1 MPRDVSGTAT
11 GTTDAAGT
19 VMLTIP
25 GPHRTGTR
33 WSISS
38 LTIESTR
45 ATTGGYPSASVYR
58 SIVARSALIGTA
70 RTADTVTFDGQGDWL
85 LPGDQ
90 LIAVIENAEPS
101 TRATVNLYASE
112 LP

>member
-11 GTTDAAGT
+11 GITDATGSIT
-19 VMLTIP
+19 LTIP
-25 GPHRTGTR
+25 GPHRPGTR

-38 LTIESTR
+38 MTVESERDPAAGFPT
-45 ATTGGYPSASVYR
+45 AAVYR
-58 SIVARSALIGTA
+58 SAVIRSALLGSS
-70 RTADTVTFDGQGDWL
+70 RSADAVTFDGQGDWL

-90 LIAVIENAEPS
+90 LLVVIEGALPA

-112 LP
+112 QP